1 MKQYIKNNTIKS
13 ANRIVIVKDGMQIFN
28 PSEELILADGWE
40 EYIPPVTIIPEPT
53 LDDVKRE
60 KINSILEYDT
70 SIEVEEFYINDISLW
85 LDREE
90 RATLERR
97 FKVEQKRDIENTTLW
112 RNGIA
117 FPLIITDALLMLD
130 ALEMYAIQCYDNTQR
145 HLAAIG
151 TMTTKEDVEG
161 YEYKVGYPEKLR
173 F

>member
-1 MKQYIKNNTIKS
+1 MKKYIKNKEVKS
-13 ANRIVIVKDGMQIFN
+13 ANRIVIIKDGMQIFN

-40 EYIPPVTIIPEPT
+40 EYIPPVGSTEPT

-60 KINSILEYDT
+60 KINNIIEYDT
-70 SIEVEEFYINDISLW
+70 SIEVEEFYINGISLW

-97 FKVEQKRDIENTTLW
+97 FKVEQKQGIENTTLW

-145 HLAAIG
+145 HLSTVG
-151 TMTTKEDVEG
+151 NMTTKAEVED
-161 YEYKVGYPEKLR
+161 YDYKVGYPEKLR